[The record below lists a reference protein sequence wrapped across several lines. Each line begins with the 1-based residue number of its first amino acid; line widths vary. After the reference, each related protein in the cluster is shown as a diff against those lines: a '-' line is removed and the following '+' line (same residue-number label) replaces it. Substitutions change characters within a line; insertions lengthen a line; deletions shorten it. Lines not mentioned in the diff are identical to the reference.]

1 MFSAAHAI
9 KIRSPSGTPL
19 PRVFK
24 TLPFDLMRGNLI
36 LICAA
41 PGIGKSV
48 VSLNWAAGIKRP
60 ALYFSADSD
69 HITQTSRLTSI
80 LTGRPNSVTK
90 QEVRDGVIDLAL
102 IKSDVHFTF
111 DAQPTLEGMEDSIKA
126 FDQLYGD
133 PPELIVVDN
142 ITDVEMPDTEDLNP
156 LLGHLNEICRY
167 TGAAMIGLHH
177 VTGPYNDGDKPI
189 PLSGIKGQVGR
200 IPQGI
205 LTLHKAEPT
214 VLGVSIVKD
223 RGNNADPSGNTT
235 HHLRFD
241 GEHSKVTDF

>member
-9 KIRSPSGTPL
+9 KIQSPSGTPL
-19 PRVFK
+19 QRVFK
-24 TLPFDLMRGNLI
+24 SLPFDLIRGNLV

-48 VSLNWAAGIKRP
+48 LALNWAAGIKRP

-80 LTGRPNSVTK
+80 LTGKPNSVTK
-90 QEVRDGVIDLAL
+90 EQVRGGLIDPMLV
-102 IKSDVHFTF
+102 KSDVHFTF
-111 DAQPTLEGMEDSIKA
+111 DAQPTLQDMDDSIRA

-133 PPELIVVDN
+133 PPELMVVDN
-142 ITDVEMPDTEDLNP
+142 ITDVEMPDSDNLNP
-156 LLGHLNEICRY
+156 LLGYLNDVCRI

-189 PLSGIKGQVGR
+189 PLSGIKDQVGR

-205 LTLHKAEPT
+205 LTLHKTEPT

-223 RGNNADPSGNTT
+223 RGNSADPSGNTT
-235 HHLRFD
+235 HYLRFD
-241 GEHSKVTDF
+241 GEHTKVTDF